1 MAFVQKWDMEDEEN
15 VEEELLLVESE
26 LDDIQGM
33 ITIII
38 LMNHS
43 LHYRF
48 LIHKHLIVDSQ

>member
-1 MAFVQKWDMEDEEN
+1 MEDEEN
-15 VEEELLLVESE
+15 VEELLLVESE

>member
-1 MAFVQKWDMEDEEN
+1 MEDEEN

>member
-1 MAFVQKWDMEDEEN
+1 MEDEEN
-15 VEEELLLVESE
+15 VEELLLVESE

-43 LHYRF
+43 LHYHF